1 MESIGIQFKGIEMA
15 KIDIHLGFTFRVG
28 DVNSNQY
35 SRVDVTVGDVDTDSP
50 IEDQLDKSKETVDKV
65 WEEVRKQVDS
75 KIDEIL
81 DETTS

>member
-1 MESIGIQFKGIEMA
+1 MELIGTQFKGIEMA
-15 KIDIHLGFTFRVG
+15 KIDVHLGFTFRVG

-35 SRVDVTVGDVDTDSP
+35 SRVDVTVGDVDTDLP

-81 DETTS
+81 DETTK

>member
-1 MESIGIQFKGIEMA
+1 MELIGTQFKGIEMA

-35 SRVDVTVGDVDTDSP
+35 SRVDVTVGDVDTDLP

>member
-1 MESIGIQFKGIEMA
+1 MELIGTQFKGIEMA

-35 SRVDVTVGDVDTDSP
+35 SRVDVTVGDVDTDLP

-75 KIDEIL
+75 KIDEVL